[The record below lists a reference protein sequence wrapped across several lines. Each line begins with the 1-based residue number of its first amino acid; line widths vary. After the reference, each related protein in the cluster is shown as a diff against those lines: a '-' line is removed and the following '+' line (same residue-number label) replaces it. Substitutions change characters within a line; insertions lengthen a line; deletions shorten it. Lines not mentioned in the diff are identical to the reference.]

1 MISSASCQLNFTTE
15 NFTFEDENEYE
26 YEIKL
31 KVFAHVLKK
40 RHTPLES
47 FIFLFFT
54 KKLVLLFIL
63 KEVKPSP
70 DNKMIKLLTFDNL
83 FSPLRHSR

>member
-1 MISSASCQLNFTTE
+1 MISSASCQLNFKTE

-70 DNKMIKLLTFDNL
+70 DNKMIKLLTFFL
-83 FSPLRHSR
+83 F